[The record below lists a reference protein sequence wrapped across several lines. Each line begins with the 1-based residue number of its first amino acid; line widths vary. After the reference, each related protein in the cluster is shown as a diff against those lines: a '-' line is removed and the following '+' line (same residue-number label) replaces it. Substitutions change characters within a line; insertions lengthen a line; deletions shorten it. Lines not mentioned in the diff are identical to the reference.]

1 MAEAVISTGAIQL
14 VETNQNALDSLV
26 RKHARLVYRIA
37 YSVLRNHHDAED
49 ATQETFVRVLRYR
62 RQLEGVHDEKAWLS
76 RIAWRV
82 AVERRKVGDEI
93 SLDNA
98 KTDSAISQ
106 LRSQLASAEEFSL
119 GREMAGLLQSLISAL
134 PIQLRDVLT
143 LSAVQEL
150 TSEEIAKV
158 LKITE
163 SSVRS
168 RMFRARQI
176 LKEKL
181 AALEGKYGTSQ

>member
-1 MAEAVISTGAIQL
+1 MC
-14 VETNQNALDSLV
+14 
-26 RKHARLVYRIA
+26 
-37 YSVLRNHHDAED
+37 
-49 ATQETFVRVLRYR
+49 VLRYR
-62 RQLEGVHDEKAWLS
+62 RQLEGLHDEKAWLS

-82 AVERRKVGDEI
+82 SVARRKVTHEI
-93 SLDNA
+93 SLDDA
-98 KTDSAISQ
+98 KTDAAISQ

-119 GREMAGLLQSLISAL
+119 GRDMAGLLQSLISAL

-143 LSAVQEL
+143 LSTAQDL

-158 LKITE
+158 LEISE

-181 AALEGKYGTSQ
+181 AALEGKHGAPQ

>member
-14 VETNQNALDSLV
+14 VETNQNALDSIIH
-26 RKHARLVYRIA
+26 KHARLVYRIA

-49 ATQETFVRVLRYR
+49 ATQETFVCVFRCR
-62 RQLEGVHDEKAWLS
+62 RQLNEVHDEKAWLS

-82 AVERRKVGDEI
+82 AVGRRKMRHEI
-93 SLDNA
+93 SLDDA
-98 KTDSAISQ
+98 GEHSAISQ
-106 LRSQLASAEEFSL
+106 LRSQLASAEECSL

-143 LSAVQEL
+143 LSTVQEL
-150 TSEEIAKV
+150 TSEEIAGV
-158 LKITE
+158 LDISE